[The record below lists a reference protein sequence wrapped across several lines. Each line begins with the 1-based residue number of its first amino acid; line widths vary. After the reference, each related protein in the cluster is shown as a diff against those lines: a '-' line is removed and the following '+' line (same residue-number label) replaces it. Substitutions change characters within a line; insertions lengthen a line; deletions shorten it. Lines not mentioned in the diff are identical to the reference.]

1 MNNFK
6 ELNIWKDAMQMAK
19 DIFVL
24 TKQFPADEKFGLI
37 SQINRSVVSIPS
49 NIAEG
54 CGRSSKKEFRHF
66 LAVALGSS
74 YELET
79 QLILAQSFG
88 YINEE
93 KLKELQTEIN
103 KNQKMTAKLMVSL
116 VESPTT

>member
-6 ELNIWKDAMQMAK
+6 ELNIWKDAMQVAK

-24 TKQFPADEKFGLI
+24 TKKFPPDEKFGLI

-54 CGRSSKKEFRHF
+54 CGRNSKKEFRHF
-66 LAVALGSS
+66 LSVALGSS

-79 QLILAQSFG
+79 QLILAESFG
-88 YINEE
+88 YISTE
-93 KLKELQTEIN
+93 KLNELQI
-103 KNQKMTAKLMVSL
+103 
-116 VESPTT
+116 